1 VVASQSRVA
10 ASTKVQILLAAERLF
25 GEHGLDGVS
34 LRQISVAAGTAHNS
48 AVQYHFGT
56 KDQLINAIFEYRL
69 PQIDARRELRIAERR
84 PNDLRGWVEC
94 AVLPI
99 LEQAE
104 MDGSHYQRFVAMLA
118 QHRYD
123 VLACL
128 PPESR
133 AANDR
138 LFDELVKLLP
148 RVPNPIRQLRLSR
161 MFATAVN
168 VGAEREN
175 AREVGAPL
183 LPFAV
188 YANDLVDTLV
198 SFVSAPV
205 SRATASALRDSEH
218 RGER

>member
-1 VVASQSRVA
+1 VVASPSPVA
-10 ASTKVQILLAAERLF
+10 ASTKVQILLAAERLL

-48 AVQYHFGT
+48 AVQYHFET
-56 KDQLINAIFEYRL
+56 KDQLIQAIFEYRV
-69 PQIDARRELRIAERR
+69 PQIDARRELRIAEHR

-99 LEQAE
+99 FEQAE

-123 VLACL
+123 IVAAL
-128 PPESR
+128 PAESR

-138 LFDELVKLLP
+138 LFDELAKLLAK
-148 RVPNPIRQLRLSR
+148 VSAPIRLLRLSR
-161 MFATAVN
+161 MFATAAN
-168 VGAEREN
+168 VGVEREN
-175 AREVGAPL
+175 ARELGAPI

-188 YANDLVDTLV
+188 HSHDLVDSLV
-198 SFVSAPV
+198 AFISAPV
-205 SRATASALRDSEH
+205 SKATVAALRDVDSA
-218 RGER
+218 